1 MMNNRL
7 RLLSGNEPLM
17 LDPTD
22 GWETL
27 GQATDVFRNID
38 RNFERWNCNVEGP
51 PTRENPVRVC
61 EMARDS
67 IFQEIVWWFWRSA
80 RFSRPHASADQAIRE
95 ILW

>member
-1 MMNNRL
+1 MTEDSWEGSAFWEKLNGGAGATYFSSIINKTLVCRPMMNNRL

-38 RNFERWNCNVEGP
+38 RNFER
-51 PTRENPVRVC
+51 
-61 EMARDS
+61 
-67 IFQEIVWWFWRSA
+67 
-80 RFSRPHASADQAIRE
+80 
-95 ILW
+95 